1 MAKKTLLSEGHIRK
15 FMKLAA
21 IGPLTENFL
30 SEEEEPMEEATEL
43 TEAEEVEEEE
53 VGAPEGDMEMD
64 DEEMGMGDPEGDE
77 DAIKAALEQLI
88 DAIKAAPETDIA
100 VDAADET
107 ETDEMTDPIEEM
119 AMDPMEEASCG
130 SMEEDIY
137 EELNEAVEVVD
148 TQAIVK
154 KVTRRVAER
163 LIKESKQDK
172 LAEVL
177 AAKIAAKLG

>member
-1 MAKKTLLSEGHIRK
+1 MAKKTLLSEGHVRK

-30 SEEEEPMEEATEL
+30 SEEDPMEEGL
-43 TEAEEVEEEE
+43 TEAEEVEGAEEE
-53 VGAPEGDMEMD
+53 MPAADMEMG
-64 DEEMGMGDPEGDE
+64 DEEMEMDAPADDGE

-100 VDAADET
+100 VDAADEMDEVT
-107 ETDEMTDPIEEM
+107 EPMDEM
-119 AMDPMEEASCG
+119 AMEPMEETSCG
-130 SMEEDIY
+130 DHSPVEEDLY
-137 EELNEAVEVVD
+137 EELNETVEVVD
-148 TQAIVK
+148 TQDIVK

-163 LIKESKQDK
+163 LVKESKQDK

>member
-30 SEEEEPMEEATEL
+30 SEGDEEMGDPEGGEGMD
-43 TEAEEVEEEE
+43 
-53 VGAPEGDMEMD
+53 APEGDEEMD

-88 DAIKAAPETDIA
+88 DAIKAAPVTDIA
-100 VDAADET
+100 VDAADEMDGMT
-107 ETDEMTDPIEEM
+107 EPMDEM

>member
-1 MAKKTLLSEGHIRK
+1 MAKKTLISEGHVRK

-30 SEEEEPMEEATEL
+30 SEEESVEEEL
-43 TEAEEVEEEE
+43 TEAEEVEEKE
-53 VGAPEGDMEMD
+53 VEMDAPEGDMGMEMG
-64 DEEMGMGDPEGDE
+64 DEEMEMDAPADDGE

-88 DAIKAAPETDIA
+88 GAIKAAPETDIA
-100 VDAADET
+100 VDAADEM
-107 ETDEMTDPIEEM
+107 DEMDELMDEM
-119 AMDPMEEASCG
+119 AKPMEETSCG
-130 SMEEDIY
+130 TMEEDEMY

-163 LIKESKQDK
+163 LVKESKQDK